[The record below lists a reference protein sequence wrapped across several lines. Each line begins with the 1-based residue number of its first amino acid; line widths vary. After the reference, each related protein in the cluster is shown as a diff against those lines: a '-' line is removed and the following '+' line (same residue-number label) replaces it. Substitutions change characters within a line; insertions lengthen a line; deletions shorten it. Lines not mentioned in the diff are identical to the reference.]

1 MQENVNAICMLC
13 AFLAGTRNKGR
24 NNLIERGKGKEAWLI
39 SMHAKLDDEVVG
51 PGEREGSFLRN
62 SIFSTIPRKQSE
74 KGSFH
79 LTHQS
84 R

>member
-51 PGEREGSFLRN
+51 PAKGKEEVSCEIQSFPYFQGSKVKRVP
-62 SIFSTIPRKQSE
+62 SI
-74 KGSFH
+74 
-79 LTHQS
+79 
-84 R
+84 